1 MCRDESGAKIA
12 DRIGRTPDGG
22 GELQDNNQDRH
33 DGENAPHRDSP
44 IGNPP
49 IESGEGDRAA
59 RQSEGTVSWLPHR
72 EQRTEPLGFSSKH
85 SEQTRIVLTK

>member
-1 MCRDESGAKIA
+1 VGESCKTIIKIA
-12 DRIGRTPDGG
+12 TTARTPHIVIRRGP
-22 GELQDNNQDRH
+22 DRFP
-33 DGENAPHRDSP
+33 NARIASGL